1 MLETN
6 EKMDSFR
13 TESLSK
19 EIKGR
24 KNQMEILWY
33 AVTAIKKTQQQ
44 KGEDWGENQ
53 WCLRWSDIYYLLEK
67 QKENIPHMGIYP
79 EKTINRKDT
88 CTQYSL

>member
-13 TESLSK
+13 KESLSK

-44 KGEDWGENQ
+44 KREDGGKNQ
-53 WCLRWSDIYYLLEK
+53 
-67 QKENIPHMGIYP
+67 
-79 EKTINRKDT
+79 
-88 CTQYSL
+88 

>member
-44 KGEDWGENQ
+44 KGED
-53 WCLRWSDIYYLLEK
+53 
-67 QKENIPHMGIYP
+67 
-79 EKTINRKDT
+79 
-88 CTQYSL
+88 